1 MPHNSFQLTVV
12 APDKTVVDE
21 VVDSVM
27 APGILGYFGI
37 MAGHEPF
44 VTQLKPG
51 VVTYRDAAGAESH
64 VFVAGG
70 FCEASGESVIILA
83 DKTEPPTTRERANS
97 LAAAEAARQHAH
109 EIDIVDHVETQ
120 V

>member
-1 MPHNSFQLTVV
+1 MPHQSFQLSVV
-12 APDKTVVDE
+12 APDRTVVDE
-21 VVDSVM
+21 VVDSVT
-27 APGILGYFGI
+27 APGVQGYFGI
-37 MAGHEPF
+37 LAGHEPF

-83 DKTEPPTTRERANS
+83 DRAEPPTTRERALS
-97 LAAAEAARQHAH
+97 LAAAEAAHQRGR
-109 EIDIVDHVETQ
+109 EIDIVEHAETHN
-120 V
+120 

>member
-1 MPHNSFQLTVV
+1 MPNNTFNLTVV

-21 VVDSVM
+21 VVDSVT
-27 APGILGYFGI
+27 APGVLGYFGI

-51 VVTYRDAAGAESH
+51 VVTYRDAGGAESH

-70 FCEASGESVIILA
+70 FCEASGQTVIILA
-83 DKTEPPTTRERANS
+83 DRAEPPTSKERAAA
-97 LAAAEAARQHAH
+97 LAAAETAH
-109 EIDIVDHVETQ
+109 HHGHVIDIIDHTESNG
-120 V
+120 

>member
-1 MPHNSFQLTVV
+1 MANQTFNLSVV

-27 APGILGYFGI
+27 APGVMGYFGI

-51 VVTYRDAAGAESH
+51 VVTFRDGAGAESH

-70 FCEASGESVIILA
+70 FCEASGDQVIILA
-83 DKTEPPTTRERANS
+83 DRAEPPTTRERALS
-97 LAAAEAARQHAH
+97 LAEAESARQRGH
-109 EIDIVDHVETQ
+109 EIDIIDHAETDK
-120 V
+120 

>member
-1 MPHNSFQLTVV
+1 MAHSSFQLSVV

-21 VVDSVM
+21 VVDSVI
-27 APGILGYFGI
+27 APGMQGYFGI
-37 MAGHEPF
+37 LAGHEPF

-70 FCEASGESVIILA
+70 FCEASGDSVIILA
-83 DKTEPPTTRERANS
+83 DRAEPPTTKERATS
-97 LAAAEAARQHAH
+97 LAAAEVARQHGH
-109 EIDIVDHVETQ
+109 EIDIVDHA
-120 V
+120 

>member
-1 MPHNSFQLTVV
+1 MPHSTFQLSVV

-21 VVDSVM
+21 VVDSVT

-37 MAGHEPF
+37 LAGHEPF

-70 FCEASGESVIILA
+70 FCEASGDAVIILA
-83 DKTEPPTTRERANS
+83 DRAEPPTTKERAAA
-97 LAAAEAARQHAH
+97 LAAAENARQHGH
-109 EIDIVDHVETQ
+109 EIDIVEHAESSG
-120 V
+120 

>member
-1 MPHNSFQLTVV
+1 MAHTTFQLSVV

-37 MAGHEPF
+37 LAGHEPF

-51 VVTYRDAAGAESH
+51 VVTYRDAGGAEGH

-70 FCEASGESVIILA
+70 FCEASGEQVIILA
-83 DKTEPPTTRERANS
+83 DRAEPPTSRERAIA
-97 LAAAEAARQHAH
+97 LAEAEAAHQRGEEVQL
-109 EIDIVDHVETQ
+109 IDNAEAQ
-120 V
+120 G